1 MINSLRLQN
10 FRSYKDDSFEFESG
24 VNIVVGPNAAGKTN
38 LLEAIYV
45 LSRGSS
51 FKNKDYDLVKNN
63 KPWAR
68 LDGVFSSSQRVLKIE
83 HGEPG
88 VLKSFVIDGKEYK
101 RLSHK
106 QNLPLVLFEP
116 NHLNLFIRG
125 PITRRE
131 YFDNYL
137 MQAVPGYKSTL
148 LKYKRTLA
156 QRNSLLKSHKFSE
169 SQLFAWNI
177 KLSEL
182 AGQVVAERMM
192 LIDRINKTLTKTYSK
207 VANKKSKAQITYHT
221 SVNTDDYTSSILKK
235 LGQQIE
241 LDRLRGFTSS
251 GPHREDFIVSLNGQ
265 PAAVSASR
273 GETRTLL
280 LALKIFEL
288 GELEKLNGTKP
299 LLLLDDVFSELD
311 GARRRYLV
319 EYLSDRQT
327 IITTTDADAVLEH
340 FMQSSHNIIPIQ
352 NQT

>member
-51 FKNKDYDLVKNN
+51 FKNKDNDLVNN
-63 KPWAR
+63 NNQWAR
-68 LDGVFSSSQRVLKIE
+68 LDGSFSDAPRVLKI
-83 HGEPG
+83 
-88 VLKSFVIDGKEYK
+88 LKDNTITTKLFIINDKEYK
-101 RLSHK
+101 RLSYK
-106 QNLPLVLFEP
+106 TILPIVLFEP

-125 PITRRE
+125 PVTRRD

-137 MQAVPGYKSTL
+137 QQAAPEYKPNL

-156 QRNSLLKSHKFSE
+156 QRNSLLKASNFSDA
-169 SQLFAWNI
+169 QLFAWNI

-182 AGQVVAERMM
+182 AGLVVSQRLD
-192 LIDRINKTLTKTYSK
+192 LIDKMNKKLTKTYSK
-207 VANKKSKAQITYHT
+207 IANKKSLVEIKYQT
-221 SVNTDDYTSSILKK
+221 SLDTKNYTSSLLNT
-235 LGQQIE
+235 LGKQLDI
-241 LDRLRGFTSS
+241 DRLRGFTSS
-251 GPHREDFIVSLNGQ
+251 GPHREDFSVFLNSQ
-265 PAAVSASR
+265 PASVVASR

-280 LALKIFEL
+280 LAIKVFEL
-288 GELEKLNGTKP
+288 SELEKINGTKP

-319 EYLSDRQT
+319 DYLKDYQT

-340 FMQSSHNIIPIQ
+340 FMQSTHKIIPIG
-352 NQT
+352 